1 MPIQLFTV
9 YGDFFSKILDGKNEG
24 KVVISQLKDWQPT
37 KVGWGRSTS
46 KAQEGLENVHWCMK
60 KGDCTYF
67 CAFPRAN
74 QLIFHCHLFICL
86 FICMHTCAEIREQ
99 LEGTDS
105 LLSEGG
111 VQGYPT
117 QSSRLAASTFTCWAS
132 ICQCNHE
139 KKFQI
144 ATKDCKTSDHNLQ
157 GHLV

>member
-1 MPIQLFTV
+1 MKTLAYSTVYCVWWLLFKNIGWKKWGKGGHFTV
-9 YGDFFSKILDGKNEG
+9 ERLTTYQGWVRKINIQGTRRPWERSLVHEEGRLHLLLCFS
-24 KVVISQLKDWQPT
+24 
-37 KVGWGRSTS
+37 
-46 KAQEGLENVHWCMK
+46 
-60 KGDCTYF
+60 
-67 CAFPRAN
+67 
-74 QLIFHCHLFICL
+74 HLFICL

-111 VQGYPT
+111 VQGDPT